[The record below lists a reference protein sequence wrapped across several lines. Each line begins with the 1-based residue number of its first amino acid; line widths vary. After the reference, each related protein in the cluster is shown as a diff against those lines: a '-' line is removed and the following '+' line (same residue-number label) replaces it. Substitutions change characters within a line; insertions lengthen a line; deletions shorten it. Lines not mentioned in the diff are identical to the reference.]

1 VPFDELYHKEKGL
14 VQAVIEADK
23 ALKNKEKTFESLLA
37 DGLITPQEASQLCP
51 DSLNVHN

>member
-23 ALKNKEKTFESLLA
+23 ALKSKEKTFESLLA
-37 DGLITPQEASQLCP
+37 DGLITPQEAA
-51 DSLNVHN
+51 